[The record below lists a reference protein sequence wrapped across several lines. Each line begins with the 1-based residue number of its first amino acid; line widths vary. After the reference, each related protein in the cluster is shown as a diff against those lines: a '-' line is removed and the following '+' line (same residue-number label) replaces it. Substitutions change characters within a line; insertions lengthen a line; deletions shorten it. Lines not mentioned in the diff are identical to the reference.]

1 TSSSSPCHT
10 LYQAVQL
17 RARVRE
23 VCSVASLAPS
33 PGLSPTSILDLV
45 PAPLKHEL
53 PSSPLS
59 RARRRRHCRRRA
71 RKCRGVVL

>member
-1 TSSSSPCHT
+1 I

-17 RARVRE
+17 RARLRE

-33 PGLSPTSILDLV
+33 PGPSPPSIWYLV

-53 PSSPLS
+53 PSSSLS
-59 RARRRRHCRRRA
+59 RARRSRHCRRRA
-71 RKCRGVVL
+71 RKCSGAVL